1 MGVSKAF
8 DLWGTQKCKEKKARK
23 DRGGRKKRE
32 DGLQTRCGSG
42 WSRGN
47 LSFERKRF
55 YGRQEAYGLLVE
67 GKEPAVAILSY
78 WL

>member
-23 DRGGRKKRE
+23 DRGGKKKRE
-32 DGLQTRCGSG
+32 DGLQTRCRSG

-55 YGRQEAYGLLVE
+55 MAARKPMAYL
-67 GKEPAVAILSY
+67 
-78 WL
+78 